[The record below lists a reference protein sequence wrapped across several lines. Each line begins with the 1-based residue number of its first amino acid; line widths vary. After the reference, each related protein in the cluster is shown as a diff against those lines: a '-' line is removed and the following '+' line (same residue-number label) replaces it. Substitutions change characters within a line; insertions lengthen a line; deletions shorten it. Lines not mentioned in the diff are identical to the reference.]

1 MNETLTSRRWTMQL
15 AYVVLALAIVFFQL
29 LPLETVPRR
38 WTGPDLLILIT
49 FSWAVRR
56 PDYVPAILIAVVFL
70 LGDLLFQRPPGL
82 LAALTVLASEALK
95 RRSRSL
101 RDQTFPVEWLTV
113 SGALILVMLG
123 NRLVLA
129 VLLIPQAPVGL
140 TLIQLIMTILTYPII
155 AMLSHYLFGVRP
167 IAANDA
173 EALRHRS

>member
-1 MNETLTSRRWTMQL
+1 MNNALLSRRWTMQL
-15 AYVVLALAIVFFQL
+15 AFVALSLAIVFFQL

-49 FSWAVRR
+49 FVWAVRR
-56 PDYVPAILIAVVFL
+56 PDYVPAILVAVVFL

-82 LAALTVLASEALK
+82 LAALTVLACEALK

-101 RDQTFPVEWLTV
+101 RDQTFPVEWLIV
-113 SGALILVMLG
+113 SGALLLVMLG

-129 VLLIPQAPVGL
+129 ILLIPQAPVGL
-140 TLIQLIMTILTYPII
+140 TLIQLIMTILTYPLI
-155 AMLSHYLFGVRP
+155 AALSHFLFGVRP

-173 EALRHRS
+173 EALRHGS

>member
-56 PDYVPAILIAVVFL
+56 PHYVPAILIAVVFL